1 MECRV
6 LVLGIGNTL
15 LSDDGV
21 GVHVIR
27 ALEKG
32 GTVDDQQELSP
43 ERFEPVRLR
52 DAGTVGLA
60 LLPEIAAAE
69 SLIVVD
75 ATNFGGVPGEVQLF
89 EDEDMDAM
97 LGRSRL
103 TPHEISLSDLVSAAK
118 LTQSLPARRALV
130 AIQPADT
137 ALGLDPTA
145 PVAAAIP
152 VARAAVSEII
162 DKWLT

>member
-1 MECRV
+1 MECAI

-27 ALEKG
+27 ALEK
-32 GTVDDQQELSP
+32 
-43 ERFEPVRLR
+43 ERACEESGEAFSEEQPGIRLR

-60 LLPEIAAAE
+60 LLPEIAAAN

-75 ATNFGGVPGEVQLF
+75 ATNFGGTPGEVQLF
-89 EDEDMDAM
+89 EAENMDSV
-97 LGRSRL
+97 LGNARL

-130 AIQPADT
+130 AIQPADI
-137 ALGLDPTA
+137 ALGLDPTE

-152 VARAAVSEII
+152 IARNAVNEII
-162 DKWLT
+162 GRWLT

>member
-1 MECRV
+1 MECTV

-27 ALEKG
+27 ALEESRSAQG
-32 GTVDDQQELSP
+32 HLEISP
-43 ERFEPVRLR
+43 DEREPVRLR

-75 ATNFGGVPGEVQLF
+75 AANFGGAPGEVQLF
-89 EDEDMDAM
+89 EAENMDAM

-137 ALGLDPTA
+137 ALGLDPTT

-152 VARAAVSEII
+152 VASNAVSDII
-162 DKWLT
+162 ERWLT

>member
-1 MECRV
+1 MECTV

-27 ALEKG
+27 ALEERRG
-32 GTVDDQQELSP
+32 EATGP
-43 ERFEPVRLR
+43 ENSLETNENVRLR

-75 ATNFGGVPGEVQLF
+75 ATNFGGEPGDVQLF
-89 EDEDMDAM
+89 EAENMDMV
-97 LGRSRL
+97 LGASRL
-103 TPHEISLSDLVSAAK
+103 TPHEISLSDLFSAAR
-118 LTQSLPARRALV
+118 LSQSLPMRRALV

-137 ALGLDPTA
+137 ALGLDPTEH
-145 PVAAAIP
+145 VAAAIP
-152 VARAAVSEII
+152 IARNAVSEII
-162 DKWLT
+162 ERWLT